1 MHACEGE
8 GGYFDSAS
16 DLISS
21 GQALLSVIVGVFH
34 RWCQQRGI
42 AEHEEGRSDRDVTYM
57 HVFNDIRRA
66 QLHVCLVHSGADDC
80 INRYT
85 KAFLTSLDSSA
96 TSMAQTET
104 EALYAVFQFLV

>member
-1 MHACEGE
+1 MHVKVKA
-8 GGYFDSAS
+8 AT
-16 DLISS
+16 LTQHLQMISS
-21 GQALLSVIVGVFH
+21 GQALLSVIVH

-57 HVFNDIRRA
+57 HVFNDIRSA
-66 QLHVCLVHSGADDC
+66 HPHACLVHPGADDC